1 VVETQSFSKSELR
14 SKYIASMNLI
24 TRSGTKLVVTHH
36 YASRSRRRRH
46 NTTQR
51 LKLQT
56 SKFRT
61 SKN

>member
-1 VVETQSFSKSELR
+1 
-14 SKYIASMNLI
+14 MNLI

>member
-1 VVETQSFSKSELR
+1 VETQSFSKSELC
-14 SKYIASMNLI
+14 SHYIVSMNLI
-24 TRSGTKLVVTHH
+24 TRSGTKLTVTHH
-36 YASRSRRRRH
+36 CASRSRGRRH

-56 SKFRT
+56 SKFRI